1 MRILAA
7 ALALLFILPAC
18 GAHTSDPTS
27 DPERARSN
35 RIRPSLQTMV
45 VPAWEVGG
53 LPNGLRVTP
62 ESGWVDNG
70 REAQSSYDRADSA
83 VSLAQGGRLT
93 GYQLVYD
100 DAAQAALRAGAGI
113 QAFVTSVELFSS
125 TDTASASLRDRRALA
140 RRLGNT
146 SPRRG
151 VHLEAV
157 RPFAVKAADEAYG
170 VQEAVTFGDVQ
181 TFRTLI
187 RFRRGPVV
195 GTAVVVRLDRKD
207 GRHLAERLVGTL
219 DSRIQIGLHG
229 GSNGAPV
236 PTPEFVDSSD
246 GPAQDE
252 PVRPA
257 GVPDLA
263 ALALGP
269 GDLPDGIKCNPGEY
283 TRTTP
288 PRITFHRSF
297 CTHGRKVGRTP
308 LLSLTN
314 EVSAFESE
322 QAAEMSF
329 SMSARMAATRSARE
343 TFAENFSSTHTV
355 AATNVRSRRIDLGD
369 GAVGI
374 LFSFD
379 TELGRGVDFYALA
392 HAGRGVTT
400 VEAMTTPKL
409 FHRQD
414 IERLLRIVQR
424 RLAAMN

>member
-1 MRILAA
+1 MRL
-7 ALALLFILPAC
+7 
-18 GAHTSDPTS
+18 
-27 DPERARSN
+27 
-35 RIRPSLQTMV
+35 SLRTMV
-45 VPAWEVGG
+45 VPVGDVGG

-62 ESGWVDNG
+62 ESGWVDNR

-83 VSLAQGGRLT
+83 VSLAQGGRVT

-100 DAAQAALRAGAGI
+100 DAAETALRAGAGL
-113 QAFVTSVELFSS
+113 QAFVTAVELFS
-125 TDTASASLRDRRALA
+125 TTKAASSSLRDRRAHV
-140 RRLGNT
+140 RRLEDS
-146 SPRRG
+146 SPRRA
-151 VHLEAV
+151 VHVGAV

-170 VQEAVTFGDVQ
+170 LREAVTFGDVR

-195 GTAVVVRLDRKD
+195 GTAVVVRLDRED
-207 GRHLAERLVGTL
+207 GRRLAERLVGTL
-219 DSRIQIGLHG
+219 DSRIQTGLHG
-229 GSNGAPV
+229 GSNGEPV
-236 PTPEFVDSSD
+236 PTPEYADSAEVADSSD
-246 GPAQDE
+246 DPASDG

-257 GVPDLA
+257 GAPDLA
-263 ALALGP
+263 AIALGP
-269 GDLPDGIKCNPGEY
+269 GDLPDGIECNPGEY

-297 CTHGRKVGRTP
+297 CTHGRRVGRTP

-322 QAAEMSF
+322 EAAKVSF

-343 TFAENFSSTHTV
+343 TFAENFTTTHNV
-355 AATNVRSRRIDLGD
+355 AATNVRSRRIELGG

-379 TELGRGVDFYALA
+379 TELGRVVDFYVLA
-392 HAGRGVTT
+392 QAGRGVTT
-400 VEAMTTPKL
+400 VEAMTSPKL
-409 FHRQD
+409 FHRED

-424 RLAAMN
+424 RLATMN

>member
-1 MRILAA
+1 MRVFAA

-18 GAHTSDPTS
+18 GAQRSDGTN
-27 DPERARSN
+27 DAERARADEIAP
-35 RIRPSLQTMV
+35 RLETMV
-45 VPAWEVGG
+45 VPVWDVGG

-62 ESGWVDNG
+62 ESGWVDN
-70 REAQSSYDRADSA
+70 RLEAQRSYDRADSA

-100 DAAQAALRAGAGI
+100 DATETALRAEAGL

-125 TDTASASLRDRRALA
+125 TDAASVSLRDRRALA
-140 RRLGNT
+140 REFENT
-146 SPRRG
+146 SPKRG
-151 VHLEAV
+151 IHVGAV
-157 RPFAVKAADEAYG
+157 RPFAVNAAEEAYG
-170 VQEAVTFGDVQ
+170 AKEAVTFGDVR

-187 RFRRGPVV
+187 RFRRGSVV
-195 GTAVVVRLDRKD
+195 GTAVVVRLDQGD
-207 GRHLAERLVGTL
+207 GRRLAERLVGRL
-219 DSRIQIGLHG
+219 DSRIQIGVHG

-236 PTPEFVDSSD
+236 PTPEYADSSD
-246 GPAQDE
+246 GRAQED

-257 GVPDLA
+257 GAPDLA
-263 ALALGP
+263 AIALGP

-283 TRTTP
+283 TRTAP

-297 CTHGRKVGRTP
+297 CTHGRLVGRTP

-322 QAAEMSF
+322 EAAKVSF

-343 TFAENFSSTHTV
+343 TFAENFNSTHTV
-355 AATNVRSRRIDLGD
+355 AATNVRSRRIELGD

-379 TELGRGVDFYALA
+379 TEVGRGVDFYALA

-400 VEAMTTPKL
+400 VEAMTSPKL
-409 FHRQD
+409 FHRRD

>member
-1 MRILAA
+1 
-7 ALALLFILPAC
+7 
-18 GAHTSDPTS
+18 
-27 DPERARSN
+27 
-35 RIRPSLQTMV
+35 
-45 VPAWEVGG
+45 
-53 LPNGLRVTP
+53 
-62 ESGWVDNG
+62 
-70 REAQSSYDRADSA
+70 
-83 VSLAQGGRLT
+83 
-93 GYQLVYD
+93 VYD
-100 DAAQAALRAGAGI
+100 DAAQTALRAGAGL

-125 TDTASASLRDRRALA
+125 ADTASASLGDRRSLA
-140 RRLGNT
+140 RRLENT

-151 VHLEAV
+151 VHLGSV

-170 VQEAVTFGDVQ
+170 LQEAVTFGEVQ

-195 GTAVVVRLDRKD
+195 GTAVVVRLDRKN
-207 GRHLAERLVGTL
+207 GRRLAERLVGTL

-236 PTPEFVDSSD
+236 PTPEYVDSSD
-246 GPAQDE
+246 RPAQDE

-257 GVPDLA
+257 GAPDLA
-263 ALALGP
+263 AIALGP

-297 CTHGRKVGRTP
+297 CTHGRRVGRTP

-343 TFAENFSSTHTV
+343 TFAENFTSTHTV

-374 LFSFD
+374 LFTFD

-424 RLAAMN
+424 RLAALN